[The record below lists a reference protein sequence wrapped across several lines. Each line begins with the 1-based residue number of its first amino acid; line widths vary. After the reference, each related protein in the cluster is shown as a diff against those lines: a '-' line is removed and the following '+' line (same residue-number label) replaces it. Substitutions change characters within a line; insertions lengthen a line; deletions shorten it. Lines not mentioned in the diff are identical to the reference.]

1 MSDRERK
8 KLVQARLKSA
18 HHVNIAELSRRLKLS
33 GASIHAFKKN
43 IQSLGLPNVERLAEL
58 LDGVP
63 PLPVDDEARKVN
75 TLREEQVAYE
85 QRIVDHVLDNDPL
98 SEVVR
103 LMESLSP
110 MLLNQRHPVG
120 ARIDML
126 ETNLQALLALI
137 PSIREQ
143 QAGQAPAGVYV

>member
-1 MSDRERK
+1 M
-8 KLVQARLKSA
+8 
-18 HHVNIAELSRRLKLS
+18 
-33 GASIHAFKKN
+33 
-43 IQSLGLPNVERLAEL
+43 
-58 LDGVP
+58 
-63 PLPVDDEARKVN
+63 N

-143 QAGQAPAGVYV
+143 QAGQAPDTEG